1 MKCLFEVGAAMPR
14 VKCFAWAMTL
24 RGLAAL
30 LFAMLLYLP
39 AAQAGVTL
47 SGATPNTF
55 SGPGQVITFH
65 FRVDG
70 ENTIVNSVAV
80 DMAYPVGPVTCTP
93 DFPIRYFYSNRL

>member
-1 MKCLFEVGAAMPR
+1 
-14 VKCFAWAMTL
+14 MTL